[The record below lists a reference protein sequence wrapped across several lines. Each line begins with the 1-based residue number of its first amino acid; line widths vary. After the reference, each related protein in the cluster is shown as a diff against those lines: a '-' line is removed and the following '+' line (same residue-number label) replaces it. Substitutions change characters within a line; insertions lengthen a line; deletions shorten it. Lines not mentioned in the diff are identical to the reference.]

1 MLFRALLF
9 AVVLIAAAPMTA
21 QVVEDIS
28 MLTAPGST
36 ESEYP
41 SMVLPTLVALDP
53 QSLVVVTWNDN
64 TTSTVTVNQ
73 VLSWYDE
80 P

>member
-1 MLFRALLF
+1 MLFRALFF
-9 AVVLIAAAPMTA
+9 AAVLTAAAPITA

-36 ESEYP
+36 ESEKP
-41 SMVLPTLVALDP
+41 ALVLPLLVSLDP
-53 QSLVVVTWNDN
+53 QSLVLVTWKDK

>member
-1 MLFRALLF
+1 MLFRAFLF
-9 AVVLIAAAPMTA
+9 AVALTATVPMTA
-21 QVVEDIS
+21 QLIEDIS

-36 ESEYP
+36 AP
-41 SMVLPTLVALDP
+41 APPDMVVPTLYSLDP
-53 QSLVVVTWNDN
+53 QSLVLVTWTDS

-73 VLSWYDE
+73 VLAWYDE

>member
-1 MLFRALLF
+1 MFFRAFLF
-9 AVVLIAAAPMTA
+9 AVALTAAAPMTA
-21 QVVEDIS
+21 QIVEDIS

-36 ESEYP
+36 QSEPPEAILY
-41 SMVLPTLVALDP
+41 SLYSEDP
-53 QSLVVVTWNDN
+53 QSLVVVTWTDN

>member
-1 MLFRALLF
+1 MLFRSFLLAVALT
-9 AVVLIAAAPMTA
+9 VAAPMTA
-21 QVVEDIS
+21 QIIEDIS

-36 ESEYP
+36 ESEAP
-41 SMVLPTLVALDP
+41 AAVLPELYSLDP
-53 QSLVVVTWNDN
+53 QALVVVTWTDS

-73 VLSWYDE
+73 VLAWYDE